1 MWTLSTWFKIERGVG
16 QGFILSPWLFNLYA
30 EAAMREALDGHNIGL
45 RIGGR
50 VINNLLYADDVVLIA
65 TSLEDMQEL
74 VDRVRASNEK
84 VGLLINTDK
93 TKVMACGN
101 NRMSTRISLSV

>member
-1 MWTLSTWFKIERGVG
+1 
-16 QGFILSPWLFNLYA
+16 
-30 EAAMREALDGHNIGL
+30 MREALDGHNIGL

-84 VGLLINTDK
+84 VGLLINADK